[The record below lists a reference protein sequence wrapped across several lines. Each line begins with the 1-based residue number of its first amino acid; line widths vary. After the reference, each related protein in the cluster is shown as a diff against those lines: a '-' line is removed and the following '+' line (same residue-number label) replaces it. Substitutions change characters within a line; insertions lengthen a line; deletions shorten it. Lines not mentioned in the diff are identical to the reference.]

1 MPRAGSQTL
10 KSSTIIAASL
20 MWRRKSGSML
30 VESPR
35 IDLLPDGAPGPR
47 RFKIKVADQKE
58 RRGLVDSLLKSRYG
72 WRGYQAVGLPTD
84 PTVTKFTLAA
94 MEEGSSIGTITV
106 SFDSPQK
113 LSCDDAFG
121 PEVDAM
127 RREGRKLCEFTKLAV
142 DPTTATK
149 RVLASLFH
157 VAYIVA
163 HRIRGYD
170 TLLIEV
176 NPRHVRY
183 YERMLGFRVIGSERL
198 NRSVRA
204 PAVLLTADFS
214 YILEQVG
221 RFGGHPELA
230 AEERSLY
237 PFVFSL
243 TEEASI
249 MARMQSVQA
258 QRERQSAAP
267 GAEPDEP
274 HPEDALPSDLMP
286 H

>member
-1 MPRAGSQTL
+1 
-10 KSSTIIAASL
+10 

-113 LSCDDAFG
+113 LSCDDAFS

-142 DPTTATK
+142 DPITGTK
-149 RVLASLFH
+149 RVLSALFH
-157 VAYIVA
+157 VAYVVA
-163 HRIRGYD
+163 HRIRKYD
-170 TLLIEV
+170 TLVIEV

-183 YERMLGFRVIGSERL
+183 YERMLGFRVIAPARM
-198 NRSVRA
+198 NRSVNA
-204 PAVLLTADFS
+204 PAVLLVADFS
-214 YILEQVG
+214 YIVRQIGE
-221 RFGGHPELA
+221 FGGQPDRA
-230 AEERSLY
+230 ADERSLY
-237 PFVFSL
+237 PFFFSIP
-243 TEEASI
+243 EEAGILSKLL
-249 MARMQSVQA
+249 AA
-258 QRERQSAAP
+258 QKTGSTAVN
-267 GAEPDEP
+267 
-274 HPEDALPSDLMP
+274 
-286 H
+286 